1 MCAMG
6 SERRRRPPAVPTAAV
21 VVFPALFEWNRTT
34 ALVLASCAT
43 LLTVGLL
50 IDALQPR
57 LRPGRRRVPH
67 DRRARDRV
75 LAGRTPGDA
84 LALVGNALAAT
95 HDPRALLPVILEV
108 VTDATGAV
116 GGRVVDR
123 GENVSWI
130 GEDRHAAQPLE
141 LELARSGD
149 RATRLVLYPPVGG
162 FSPENRSLAAWL
174 ASQASIAL
182 ENAWQHHAIQEQAA
196 TDDLTGLVNRR
207 RFLEVLESEIVRAE
221 TLGTHLSLL
230 LVDLDHFKLVNDR
243 FGHQAGD
250 QLLRKFAARTLV
262 HLRDVDV
269 AARLG
274 GDEFALLLP
283 ETALDGAETVAER
296 LRRSP
301 QALPVAA
308 KDVPIVT
315 ASVGVAQHAPGEVG
329 DDLLRRADVALYEA
343 KSEGRNRV
351 VTASPPE
358 VGSSSGDAP
367 ADAPSGTA

>member
-1 MCAMG
+1 MG
-6 SERRRRPPAVPTAAV
+6 SERRWRPPAVPTAAV
-21 VVFPALFEWNRTT
+21 PVLPALFEWNRTT
-34 ALVLASCAT
+34 ALVLASFAT

-57 LRPGRRRVPH
+57 FRSARRAVPH

-75 LAGRTPGDA
+75 LAGRSAGDA

-108 VTDATGAV
+108 VTEATGAV

-123 GENVSWI
+123 GESMSWI
-130 GEDRHAAQPLE
+130 GEDKHEAPPLE
-141 LELARSGD
+141 LELAKSGE
-149 RATRLVLYPPVGG
+149 RATRLVLYPPAGG
-162 FSPENRSLAAWL
+162 FSPENRSLAEWL

-182 ENAWQHHAIQEQAA
+182 ENAWLHHAIQEQAA

-207 RFLEVLESEIVRAE
+207 RFLEVLESEIVRADA
-221 TLGTHLSLL
+221 LGTPLSLL

-250 QLLRKFAARTLV
+250 QLLRKFAARALV

-274 GDEFALLLP
+274 GDEFAILLP
-283 ETALDGAETVAER
+283 ETAADGAETVAER
-296 LRRSP
+296 LRQSP
-301 QALPVAA
+301 QAPPVAA
-308 KDVPIVT
+308 KDAPIVT
-315 ASVGVAQHAPGEVG
+315 ASFGVAQHASGEAG
-329 DDLLRRADVALYEA
+329 RDLLRRADVALYEA

-351 VTASPPE
+351 VRASPPE
-358 VGSSSGDAP
+358 GGSSSGEAA
-367 ADAPSGTA
+367 ADTPSGDA